1 MKRTLLRAVLW
12 TVLVGLSG
20 LLIAGCYTVL
30 VHPQVEM
37 AGEDNSPRMCSDC
50 HSSADYYYWHY
61 PYQYN
66 WYGNSR
72 HWNGYYNN
80 PWWYDNY
87 WYWHDDGKGETNR
100 APAGHLWQPRVPPT
114 SGSQPVIAPGT
125 GGNTRDTG
133 QSSGQGNDQGGK
145 QKDDSSGHLFQP
157 RVPPKDDGAKPDDT
171 KKSDDSADKKA
182 EEKK

>member
-125 GGNTRDTG
+125 SGNTRDTG

-157 RVPPKDDGAKPDDT
+157 RVPPSNPPPDDT